1 VFEPMLVILAPPIGV
16 FAWVLFDLHRNREPV
31 EEPASASASASAPVT
46 VGSKA
51 VAAT

>member
-31 EEPASASASASAPVT
+31 EEPAPASAPAPVK